1 MADGF
6 TATGPA
12 PGREAFTP
20 TLLIAALDAAR
31 CEAAAAA
38 RDSEE
43 RPGGAMDA
51 LIEEARAAG
60 HAEGYA
66 AGITASDAARDAA
79 AVRAAEH
86 ALAALSEA
94 SLAAR
99 AAAEDVAVGF
109 ARLAIAMLDAALP
122 GLAAGQA
129 PDLAAAFAARIA
141 PALESQPE
149 ARLLVPSGLGE
160 ETRAR
165 LGLAAITVEED
176 PALAPGDAR
185 AEWRAGGA
193 RLDLAARRAEIRR
206 VLESAGLAPQE

>member
-6 TATGPA
+6 TTSGPA
-12 PGREAFTP
+12 VAREAFTP

-31 CEAAAAA
+31 REAAAAA
-38 RDSEE
+38 RE
-43 RPGGAMDA
+43 RAEQPAETMDA

-66 AGITASDAARDAA
+66 AGIAASDAARDAA
-79 AVRAAEH
+79 AARAAEH
-86 ALAALSEA
+86 ALATLREA
-94 SLAAR
+94 DAAAR
-99 AAAEDVAVGF
+99 AAAEDTATKL

-122 GLAAGQA
+122 GLAAAQA
-129 PDLAAAFAARIA
+129 PGLAAAFAARIA

-149 ARLLVPSGLGE
+149 ARLLVPPGFVE

-165 LGLAAITVEED
+165 LGLSAIAVEED

-193 RLDLAARRAEIRR
+193 RLDLATRRAEIRR